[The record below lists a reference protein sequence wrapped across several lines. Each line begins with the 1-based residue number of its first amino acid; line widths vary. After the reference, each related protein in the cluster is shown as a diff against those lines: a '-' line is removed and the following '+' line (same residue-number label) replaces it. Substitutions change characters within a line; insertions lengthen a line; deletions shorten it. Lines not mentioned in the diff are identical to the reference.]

1 MNGRRTAR
9 LAWVALSNGLLFWS
23 GVREVLDRSDG
34 LVSILLGGSLCVACV
49 TGVILEVRKQ
59 GVARALNIGI
69 PTTVAA
75 LMASSFIWLPV
86 LAKLQHSEYPGE
98 AAEGAAF
105 LLLFAGYPLCLA
117 VITLLAY
124 WLIDI
129 EPNRTE
135 TGLGLK

>member
-9 LAWVALSNGLLFWS
+9 LALVPISNGLLFWL
-23 GVREVLDRSDG
+23 GVRVVLHRSDG
-34 LVSILLGGSLCVACV
+34 LTSMLLGALLCVACV
-49 TGVILEVRKQ
+49 TGVILEVRRQ
-59 GVARALNIGI
+59 GAARALNIGI
-69 PTTVAA
+69 PTTVGA
-75 LMASSFIWLPV
+75 LMASSFFWLPV

-117 VITLLAY
+117 IITLLAY

-129 EPNRTE
+129 EPSRTE